1 MPDSDRILRAG
12 EGRYAGGPDFGIRF
26 MLSGDRTGGGF
37 SMVEHPIG
45 PRVLAAPL
53 HRHRYED
60 EWSFVLEG
68 EVGCQLGDDV
78 VVAGADD
85 VVFKRRDEWHTFWN
99 AGDRPARI
107 LEIISPAGFEGY
119 FATQAD
125 LLDAGHTPGPG
136 VMEALLERYGLE
148 FDLES
153 IPGLLERHGLVLP
166 TPPEA

>member
-1 MPDSDRILRAG
+1 MFTRPGANARTTPSLTLARRRRTRSSAWAPNTRATGSLPRRPRPRYRGTPMPDSDRILRAG

-78 VVAGADD
+78 VV
-85 VVFKRRDEWHTFWN
+85 
-99 AGDRPARI
+99 
-107 LEIISPAGFEGY
+107 
-119 FATQAD
+119 
-125 LLDAGHTPGPG
+125 
-136 VMEALLERYGLE
+136 
-148 FDLES
+148 
-153 IPGLLERHGLVLP
+153 
-166 TPPEA
+166 